1 MKKFALLFALLA
13 AAGIAQAE
21 VSVFGTMD
29 AGYGSFK
36 APGGTAQSTVVSG
49 GMTTSNIGFAGKED
63 LGNGNTAVFELSSF
77 VNLADGAVQGG
88 STVNTFTRSAFA
100 GVSNKQYGTVT
111 LGRQSNPS
119 FLPTILFNAYGDSS
133 VYGPLWRATYFGN
146 SGNPT
151 PQVYNDTAWDS
162 SAAYTSPSIGGATV
176 TVVGAKGTNGNNSG
190 ANVLYFKGDLGLTGY
205 WQRTE
210 VNSTGAFIPNIF
222 TANKPA
228 TAWGLGGSYDVKV
241 AKLFATFQEGKSAS
255 ANIDGKTM
263 QVSALVPMGPGNIMA
278 EYAHSK
284 VTGVS
289 DKTFNDWAVGYDYA
303 LGKRSDLY
311 VSAGQ
316 TGVTGLTSGRT
327 IGAGMRLKF

>member
-63 LGNGNTAVFELSSF
+63 LGNGNTAVFELSGF

-100 GVSNKQYGTVT
+100 GVSNNKYGTVT

-162 SAAYTSPSIGGATV
+162 SAAYTSPNIGGATV
-176 TVVGAKGTNGNNSG
+176 TVV
-190 ANVLYFKGDLGLTGY
+190 GDLGLTGY

-241 AKLFATFQEGKSAS
+241 AKLFATFQEGKSTS
-255 ANIDGKTM
+255 ANIDGKTL

-278 EYAHSK
+278 EYARSK
-284 VTGVS
+284 VTGGTVA
-289 DKTFNDWAVGYDYA
+289 TYNDWAVGYDYA
-303 LGKRSDLY
+303 LGKKSDLY

-316 TGVTGLTSGRT
+316 TGVTSLTSGRT
-327 IGAGMRLKF
+327 VGAGVRLKF